1 MASDLYE
8 KCLKNARPVQQKM
21 DSNMLSIRHLDIK
34 YKLKEQEAK
43 KKIMKLVCSWN
54 KLNRQEQ
61 RRNYE
66 EIEEC
71 FAQARSFCDKKIII
85 ASETYEL
92 VDSFIQKLDSDTSKF
107 NTILAQKQQQQFN
120 EIEEKGKKQT
130 PSTSRNVF
138 KKEELQQSNK
148 TSKHVTPLSPVSTTS
163 RKARGTSS
171 APKKRKR
178 TDTTV
183 TEDISDVSLTTVTA
197 SQTPLI
203 MPGHCDMPVDPN
215 EPRYCICQQVSF
227 GSMVCCDNK
236 NCLIEWFHFPC
247 VGLTTSPKG
256 KWYCPQ
262 CRDGKESNKPL
273 KRENINNSM
282 SKNSGKR
289 IGEEKK

>member
-21 DSNMLSIRHLDIK
+21 DSNMLTIRHLDIK

-138 KKEELQQSNK
+138 KK
-148 TSKHVTPLSPVSTTS
+148 
-163 RKARGTSS
+163 
-171 APKKRKR
+171 
-178 TDTTV
+178 
-183 TEDISDVSLTTVTA
+183 
-197 SQTPLI
+197 
-203 MPGHCDMPVDPN
+203 
-215 EPRYCICQQVSF
+215 
-227 GSMVCCDNK
+227 
-236 NCLIEWFHFPC
+236 
-247 VGLTTSPKG
+247 
-256 KWYCPQ
+256 
-262 CRDGKESNKPL
+262 
-273 KRENINNSM
+273 
-282 SKNSGKR
+282 
-289 IGEEKK
+289 

>member
-21 DSNMLSIRHLDIK
+21 DSNMMSIRHLDIK

-43 KKIMKLVCSWN
+43 QKIMNLVSSWK

-71 FAQARSFCDKKIII
+71 FAQAKTFCDKKIAI

-92 VDSFIQKLDSDTSKF
+92 VDGFIQKLDSDTSKF
-107 NTILAQKQQQQFN
+107 NLLLTQKQQQQYN
-120 EIEEKGKKQT
+120 EIAEKGKKQT

-138 KKEELQQSNK
+138 KKEDIQQSNK
-148 TSKHVTPLSPVSTTS
+148 TSKNLTPLPPVSSTS
-163 RKARGTSS
+163 RNARGVSS

-178 TDTTV
+178 MDTSAI
-183 TEDISDVSLTTVTA
+183 EDAPDALAVA
-197 SQTPLI
+197 GGQTPLI

-215 EPRYCICQQVSF
+215 EPRYCVCQQVSF
-227 GSMVCCDNK
+227 GHMVCCDNK

-247 VGLTTSPKG
+247 VGLTASPKG

-262 CRDGKESNKPL
+262 CRDGKDSNKPL
-273 KRENINNSM
+273 KREKDNINSTTR
-282 SKNSGKR
+282 SSGKR
-289 IGEEKK
+289 IAEDKK